1 MHPRAIATSL
11 VALGFAFIVVV
22 WMGRASQ
29 DPIVE
34 TEPAPNTTNID
45 DGRPKI
51 SETGP
56 HPKAVCDEFKH
67 DFGIMKHLDSGSHTF
82 VVKNEGEAPLELKTG
97 ETTCQCTLGE
107 LGDTIIPPGES
118 TEVELKWTIKN
129 PSSRFEHSAEV
140 FTNDPENEM
149 ILLMISGFV
158 GRDVVFRP
166 EGSWNMGSI
175 TAISEGQFEG
185 MVVSQTR
192 PEMELTNISVLE
204 SDAFGI
210 EVVPMSEEEIKEKD
224 AAGLFLN
231 ASGPTAPPPPVVG
244 YYVRLKLEKDIP
256 IGQFE
261 HQIKFKIKVDDK
273 TPEYEELMTLGG
285 TRGGP
290 FSFFAL
296 SGSGARWHSERLI
309 FQAGS
314 IQAGKGKKTGLIML
328 IRGGGEDF
336 KVTELSS
343 DLKWLEL
350 ETGPLER
357 AGNATRV
364 KLNVVFP
371 PGCPQMARS
380 HQNPAELVVK
390 TTHPEASEIRIK
402 LTFAT
407 Q

>member
-11 VALGFAFIVVV
+11 VALGFAFVVVV

-29 DPIVE
+29 DPVVE
-34 TEPAPNTTNID
+34 TAPTPKADIHD
-45 DGRPKI
+45 DRPKI

-56 HPKAVCDEFKH
+56 HPKAVCDDTKH
-67 DFGIMKHLDSGSHTF
+67 DFGMMKHLDSGSHTF

-118 TEVELKWTIKN
+118 TVVELKWTIKN
-129 PSSRFEHSAEV
+129 PSVRFEHSAEV
-140 FTNDPENEM
+140 WTNDPENE
-149 ILLMISGFV
+149 LLLLKIAGFV
-158 GRDVVFRP
+158 GRDVLFRP
-166 EGSWNMGSI
+166 EGGWNMGTI
-175 TAISEGQFEG
+175 TAVSEGRFEG
-185 MVVSQTR
+185 MVFSQTR
-192 PEMELTNISVLE
+192 PKLELMDVSVME

-210 EVVPMSEEEIKEKD
+210 EVVPMTKEEIEAKD
-224 AAGLFLN
+224 AAGMFLD
-231 ASGPTAPPPPVVG
+231 ATIEGDAPPPPVIG
-244 YYVRLKLEKDIP
+244 YFVRVKLEKEIP

-261 HQIKFKIKVDDK
+261 HQMKFKIKVDDEI
-273 TPEYEELMTLGG
+273 PEIEELMTLGG
-285 TRGGP
+285 TRAGP
-290 FSFFAL
+290 FNFFAL
-296 SGSGARWHSERLI
+296 PGARWHSERLM

-350 ETGPLER
+350 EAGPLER

-364 KLNVVFP
+364 KLNLVFP
-371 PGCPQMARS
+371 PGCPQMIRS
-380 HQNPAELVVK
+380 HQDPAEVIVK
-390 TTHPEASEIRIK
+390 TNHPDASEIRIK

>member
-1 MHPRAIATSL
+1 
-11 VALGFAFIVVV
+11 
-22 WMGRASQ
+22 
-29 DPIVE
+29 
-34 TEPAPNTTNID
+34 
-45 DGRPKI
+45 
-51 SETGP
+51 
-56 HPKAVCDEFKH
+56 
-67 DFGIMKHLDSGSHTF
+67 
-82 VVKNEGEAPLELKTG
+82 
-97 ETTCQCTLGE
+97 LGE

-166 EGSWNMGSI
+166 EGDWNMGSI

-231 ASGPTAPPPPVVG
+231 ASGPTAPPPPVIG
-244 YYVRLKLEKDIP
+244 YYVRLKLEKEIP

-273 TPEYEELMTLGG
+273 TPEFEELMTLGG
-285 TRGGP
+285 TR
-290 FSFFAL
+290 
-296 SGSGARWHSERLI
+296 
-309 FQAGS
+309 AG
-314 IQAGKGKKTGLIML
+314 
-328 IRGGGEDF
+328 
-336 KVTELSS
+336 
-343 DLKWLEL
+343 
-350 ETGPLER
+350 
-357 AGNATRV
+357 
-364 KLNVVFP
+364 
-371 PGCPQMARS
+371 
-380 HQNPAELVVK
+380 
-390 TTHPEASEIRIK
+390 
-402 LTFAT
+402 
-407 Q
+407 